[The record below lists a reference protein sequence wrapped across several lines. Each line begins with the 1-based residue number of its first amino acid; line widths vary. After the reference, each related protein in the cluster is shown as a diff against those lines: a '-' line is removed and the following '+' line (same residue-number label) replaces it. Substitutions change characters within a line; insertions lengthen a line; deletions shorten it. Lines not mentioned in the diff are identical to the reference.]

1 MPSSKD
7 LLPVFAAGPGVKLP
21 GNLKDGLRVS
31 LHKQLAGASNF
42 CVSGL
47 LRVPNLPRST
57 STFLG
62 VFPILP
68 LRSCSISRGRWA
80 PDTRVFLTVAHG
92 GGMNQLTHQEQKI
105 VALVAQGLTNKEIA
119 QRLGSSPLTV
129 RNQVKVIMRK
139 LELKNRIQVAYL
151 FGQHANIEEIT
162 VSRIKKGP
170 FLDMRRPKFKSQSE
184 H

>member
-1 MPSSKD
+1 MPSSKN
-7 LLPVFAAGPGVKLP
+7 LLPVFAAGPGVTLP
-21 GNLKDGLRVS
+21 GNSKDGLRVS
-31 LHKQLAGASNF
+31 LIKHLAGTSNF

-47 LRVPNLPRST
+47 LFNTLEVCS
-57 STFLG
+57 
-62 VFPILP
+62 ILP
-68 LRSCSISRGRWA
+68 LRSCPRSRRRWA

-139 LELKNRIQVAYL
+139 LELKNRVQLAYL
-151 FGQHANIEEIT
+151 FGQHVNIDE
-162 VSRIKKGP
+162 VG
-170 FLDMRRPKFKSQSE
+170 M
-184 H
+184 